1 MDGLPFSI
9 LVVDDDPDDRVLIDE
24 AFQQIGYESEVKK
37 FVDGKSLLQYLEKVE
52 PALYPSLI
60 VLDNT
65 LPELE
70 ATDILALLKEN
81 PAYKSIPVVI
91 YTTGVSPSKKEKLL
105 SQGAYACFEKG
116 SSMQDLVRMAQELKR
131 LSQSNLQ

>member
-1 MDGLPFSI
+1 MI
-9 LVVDDDPDDRVLIDE
+9 VDDDPDDRVFIDE
-24 AFQQIGYESEVKK
+24 AFQSIGYEAEVKK

-91 YTTGVSPSKKEKLL
+91 YTSGISPSKKEKLL
-105 SQGAYACFEKG
+105 AQGAYACFEKG